1 MDGELVARGRHHRWN
16 DTVVDALH
24 ADGDMHE
31 AIHALVHLSSINEWI
46 FQINEF
52 MMLGQPLHLD

>member
-1 MDGELVARGRHHRWN
+1 VDGELVARGRHHRGN